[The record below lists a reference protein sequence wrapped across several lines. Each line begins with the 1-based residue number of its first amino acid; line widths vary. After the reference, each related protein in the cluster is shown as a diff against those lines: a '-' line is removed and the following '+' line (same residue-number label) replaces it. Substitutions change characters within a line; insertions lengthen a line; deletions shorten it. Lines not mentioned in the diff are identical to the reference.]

1 MTPRKKMTLSQKN
14 QERAPSIWALEKK
27 ALVVKKKV
35 DHSDRHRIT
44 LISNSK
50 SSFVNVHV

>member
-1 MTPRKKMTLSQKN
+1 MTLNQKN
-14 QERAPSIWALEKK
+14 QERRAPSIWALERK
-27 ALVVKKKV
+27 ALVIKKKV